1 MRKLKDYPN
10 AQNVV
15 GILKSGVKK
24 DGLLTHVISE
34 GYAGY
39 DSGIKT
45 LEELTGCKLKVP
57 AAGLTADVDY
67 LNCFR
72 IPGY

>member
-1 MRKLKDYPN
+1 MLSQMAMQDMTVALRLY
-10 AQNVV
+10 
-15 GILKSGVKK
+15 KSLQ
-24 DGLLTHVISE
+24 D
-34 GYAGY
+34 AG
-39 DSGIKT
+39 
-45 LEELTGCKLKVP
+45 LKVP